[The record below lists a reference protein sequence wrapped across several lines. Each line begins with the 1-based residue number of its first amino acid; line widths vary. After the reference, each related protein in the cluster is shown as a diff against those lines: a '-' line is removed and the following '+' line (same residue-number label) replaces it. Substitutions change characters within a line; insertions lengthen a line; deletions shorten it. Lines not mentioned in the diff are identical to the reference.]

1 MGDDN
6 FSYNH
11 YLSKMNYPASDAWAY
26 ESAPLGP
33 VETNV
38 VTQTNGFQALAN
50 KGKYQKAY
58 MIEKLQ
64 TIADM
69 WSTNTKMKE
78 RKFIHRR
85 PLLL

>member
-58 MIEKLQ
+58 MIEKI
-64 TIADM
+64 TDNSGHV
-69 WSTNTKMKE
+69 STNTKMKE

>member
-26 ESAPLGP
+26 ESAPLGS

-38 VTQTNGFQALAN
+38 VTQTNGFKRL
-50 KGKYQKAY
+50 
-58 MIEKLQ
+58 L
-64 TIADM
+64 
-69 WSTNTKMKE
+69 TKVNIKSL
-78 RKFIHRR
+78 HD
-85 PLLL
+85 